1 MTEQAST
8 SGFAK
13 RLAHL
18 RALLVT
24 DVAETGDQA
33 LKLLEEYLEQMAYD
47 LGYQQG
53 PGSIGRY
60 ASFLRNRS
68 PISAELLERAEIY
81 AKVRNCLAHTYG
93 LQASPALADELLGYL
108 TELLHQERASAAQ
121 MMSSN
126 LRTIAEGAPL
136 REARDLMLRE
146 GFSRLPVIQNRQT
159 CIGLLIDRD
168 IVAAE
173 LQVEGQGGLLGS
185 LTVGDAL
192 GPTARKRV
200 AMLPPDAPYA
210 TVVQALQKR
219 GIDALIVTR
228 GGRRDQPPI
237 GIITH
242 ADVLYRM

>member
-1 MTEQAST
+1 MTEQPST

-24 DVAETGDQA
+24 DAAAAGDQA
-33 LKLLEEYLEQMAYD
+33 LKLLEEYLEQLAYGQ
-47 LGYQQG
+47 GYQQG
-53 PGSIGRY
+53 QGSIGRY

-68 PISAELLERAEIY
+68 PLSAELLDRAEIY
-81 AKVRNCLAHTYG
+81 AQARNCLAHTYG
-93 LQASPALADELLGYL
+93 LQASPALADELVAYL
-108 TELLHQERASAAQ
+108 ADLLQQERASAAQ
-121 MMSSN
+121 MMSSD

-146 GFSRLPVIQNRQT
+146 GFSRLPVIQNRQV
-159 CIGLLIDRD
+159 CVGLLTDRD

-173 LQVEGQGGLLGS
+173 LQAEGQTGLLGTV
-185 LTVGDAL
+185 TVGAAL
-192 GPTARKRV
+192 GSNARKRITMV
-200 AMLPPDAPYA
+200 PPDAPYA
-210 TVVQALQKR
+210 TVVQSLQKR

-228 GGRRDQPPI
+228 SGRRDQLPI